1 MDPET
6 LRFTETDEWVGRDG
20 EIAVVGITQY
30 AVEQLSDL
38 LQIELPKVGTKLKAG
53 QPFGEIESVKSV
65 NDLNAPVSGEVVE
78 VNPAVVAD
86 ASAITSGPYTTGWL
100 LKVRLDDP
108 SEIDRLLD
116 HAGYQAKI
124 AAADH

>member
-38 LQIELPKVGTKLKAG
+38 LQIELPKVGAKLKAG
-53 QPFGEIESVKSV
+53 QPFGEVESVKSV
-65 NDLNAPVSGEVVE
+65 NDLNSPVSGEVVE
-78 VNPAVVAD
+78 VNAAVAAD
-86 ASAITSGPYTTGWL
+86 AAAITQGPYTTGWL
-100 LKVRLDDP
+100 LKIRLDDP
-108 SEIDRLLD
+108 SEVDRLLD

-124 AAADH
+124 AADDH